1 MTTAS
6 PGGAFA
12 RCPASVDPFPDLA
25 RELVGNG
32 LAIED
37 AGGHSESASGRM
49 AAVIEPAILAAIH
62 ARLDRAL
69 ARPAIR
75 LRPFVV
81 RGVTAGF
88 VDDARAERLARF
100 GPACSMSTRIAW
112 PWRRDC
118 VTIGRAPPR
127 WPTSH
132 VTLRSEGALPGWRD
146 ELYRV
151 AATFDAEPLFHL
163 ERGAAR
169 YFGVRTYAAHVNGIV
184 RTPRSTSMWL
194 ARRSPAKA
202 IDPGL
207 LDNLVGGGISA
218 GLSVRRHRDQ
228 GSVGGSR
235 HRPGAGSDC
244 AAGRCGPSA
253 ALPAGWVAAR
263 NGIRARPRATAGFP
277 ASQPG
282 RRGDR
287 APARRPEDA
296 ARTIAV
302 DAGPEEVTVDASV
315 VVLDFLIRNGDVRSD
330 QPHFSA
336 LAALRY
342 RGAGDPAV
350 R

>member
-1 MTTAS
+1 
-6 PGGAFA
+6 
-12 RCPASVDPFPDLA
+12 
-25 RELVGNG
+25 
-32 LAIED
+32 
-37 AGGHSESASGRM
+37 M

-69 ARPAIR
+69 AGPAIR

-100 GPACSMSTRIAW
+100 GPGVFDVDADRVALAAGL
-112 PWRRDC
+112 RDERSRSAAMAD
-118 VTIGRAPPR
+118 VAR
-127 WPTSH
+127 
-132 VTLRSEGALPGWRD
+132 TLRSEGALPGWRD
-146 ELYRV
+146 ELYRI

-194 ARRSPAKA
+194 ARRSLAKA

-218 GLSVRRHRDQ
+218 DLSVRDT
-228 GSVGGSR
+228 VIKEAWEE
-235 HRPGAGSDC
+235 AGIGQAL
-244 AAGRCGPSA
+244 AATAQPAGTVHLLRYLPDGLQRETVFVHDL
-253 ALPAGWVAAR
+253 ALPPGFQPV
-263 NGIRARPRATAGFP
+263 NQDGEATEH
-277 ASQPG
+277 
-282 RRGDR
+282 RLVDVM
-287 APARRPEDA
+287 DA

-315 VVLDFLIRNGDVRSD
+315 VVLDFLIRNGDVRRA
-330 QPHFSA
+330 QPEFSA